1 MPDQSGIIDY
11 MNRRRDMIKKDF
23 EFGINI
29 IGRNKARVLAAF
41 LVFVLMFAVVGCGE
55 KEEETTTEI
64 EWGDD
69 DSFIDEDGFRIV
81 RDYVVTTQDGVAV
94 RKEATDDGEVY
105 ITLDKGVDLTRTG
118 IKDEW
123 TRVIING
130 GNYYLLSE
138 YVEETDIKW
147 ASQTDVTKVS
157 HVVFIDPARQI
168 TEDMSLE
175 PMSPDVEAPALLAN
189 GQYAT
194 PTSAQMAGMK
204 SKMSTGAM
212 GVSTGSFE
220 YDVTLSIA
228 NYLNAELVKRGYTVY
243 MSRTA
248 NNVDI
253 SNAKRAQMANAY
265 GAEIYIK
272 IETPAASEAT
282 ATGMLGF
289 ITTSTNSH
297 TGFMYQKNYE
307 LCYDILKTSCE
318 ETGAKR
324 MGIYETDELTV
335 LNYCDMPATVMDVGF
350 LSNEQDDLALGTED
364 YKKKIAV
371 GMAKGI
377 DLYFAESD

>member
-1 MPDQSGIIDY
+1 MQFDYKVERIID
-11 MNRRRDMIKKDF
+11 MKDKVCF
-23 EFGINI
+23 EKFI
-29 IGRNKARVLAAF
+29 IGRKHSRLLAAI
-41 LVFVLMFAVVGCGE
+41 LVFAMLFAMVGCGE
-55 KEEETTTEI
+55 KEQETTTEI
-64 EWGDD
+64 EVGDD
-69 DSFIDEDGFRIV
+69 DTFIDEDGFRIV
-81 RDYVVTTQDGVAV
+81 KDYVVTTQDKVNV
-94 RKEATDDGEVY
+94 RKEAKEDGEVY

-147 ASQTDVTKVS
+147 ASETDIQKVS

-175 PMSPDVEAPALLAN
+175 PMSPDVEAPALMSN

-194 PTSAQMAGMK
+194 PSSAQMAGMK
-204 SKMSTGAM
+204 AKMSTGAM

-272 IETPAASEAT
+272 IETPNANEAT

-289 ITTSTNSH
+289 IATSTNSH
-297 TGFMYQKNYE
+297 SGSRYQKNYE
-307 LCYDILKTSCE
+307 LCYDVLKMSCE

-350 LSNEQDDLALGTED
+350 MSNEQDDIALSTDE
-364 YKKKIAV
+364 YKKKIAM

-377 DLYFAESD
+377 DLYFAESN

>member
-1 MPDQSGIIDY
+1 MLKRIY
-11 MNRRRDMIKKDF
+11 N
-23 EFGINI
+23 FGDNI
-29 IGRNKARVLAAF
+29 IGRKKSRVLAAF
-41 LVFVLMFAVVGCGE
+41 LVFVMLFAFSGCGE

-64 EWGDD
+64 EVDEED
-69 DSFIDEDGFRIV
+69 TFIDEDGFRIV
-81 RDYVVTTQDGVAV
+81 RDYVVTTQDNVNV
-94 RKEATDDGEVY
+94 RKEAREDAEVY

-123 TRVIING
+123 TRVVING

-138 YVEETDIKW
+138 YVEETDVKW
-147 ASQTDVTKVS
+147 ATQTDVTKVS

-168 TEDMSLE
+168 TEDTSLE
-175 PMSPDVEAPALLAN
+175 PMSPDVDAPALLDN

-194 PTSAQMAGMK
+194 ATSAQMAGMK
-204 SKMSTGAM
+204 SKMSPGAM

-220 YDVTLSIA
+220 YDVTLSVA

-272 IETPAASEAT
+272 IETPAATEAT
-282 ATGMLGF
+282 ASGMLGF
-289 ITTSTNSH
+289 IATSTNSH
-297 TGFMYQKNYE
+297 TGTMYQKNYE

-318 ETGAKR
+318 ETGATR
-324 MGIYETDELTV
+324 MGIYETDELTT
-335 LNYCDMPATVMDVGF
+335 LNYLDMPGTVIDVGF
-350 LSNEQDDLALGTED
+350 LSNEQDDTALSMDD

-377 DLYFAESD
+377 DLFFAESN